1 MKKKGGF
8 DLVVYLKW
16 PTVLFRHCCTLWSY
30 IDDMILTNWQLTID
44 KAVRWGEE
52 LLLEGSWLV
61 LSGESSACCAYHM
74 VGYCLNEASKVK
86 KKKKKKKKM
95 HEISTI
101 HLPLRSRDFNL
112 NIVKYQLINLNANH
126 NSPKPILSIMPLR
139 LQDLCDLVGLF
150 YIYIFPPLQ
159 FKVSHT

>member
-150 YIYIFPPLQ
+150 YIYIFFLL
-159 FKVSHT
+159 SSLR